1 MTTNDPAAEIRAS
14 DADRDAA
21 LSELSEHF
29 QAGRLTAAEF
39 DDRAGQALAAR
50 TWGELR
56 TLLRDLP
63 AATSAAP
70 TSAAAP
76 QQPSRRP
83 ALVPLAAIGIAV
95 GLMVGVAH
103 GLWAL
108 WLVFFVL
115 FVARRCAGALRH
127 PGGAG
132 LWPAPA

>member
-1 MTTNDPAAEIRAS
+1 MNTNDTAAEIRAS

-63 AATSAAP
+63 AP

-83 ALVPLAAIGIAV
+83 ALVPLAATGIAA
-95 GLMVGVAH
+95 GLLVGVAY
-103 GLWAL
+103 GWWSL
-108 WLVFFVL
+108 WLVFVVL
-115 FVARRCAGALRH
+115 FFARHHVRALWTSRT
-127 PGGAG
+127 AG
-132 LWPAPA
+132 L